1 MVVLDQFIEV
11 SALDVLQ
18 MESDVTRLITYL
30 LAGETLANITTHA
43 ASNARPCVAFLDSG
57 YHFGDALVSQ
67 GVVRTE
73 QDLVLI
79 QLRHDDHARTFVQGA
94 LVGGI
99 TYAENIIFV
108 DEQEIFLLAVV
119 VTRELT
125 HVLRKDAVVNGLAQ
139 HQFF

>member
-1 MVVLDQFIEV
+1 MVILDQFIEV

-18 MESDVTRLITYL
+18 MESDVTRFVPYL
-30 LAGETLANITTHA
+30 LAGETLANVTTHA
-43 ASNARPCVAFLDSG
+43 ASNARPCVAFLNSG
-57 YHFGDALVSQ
+57 YHFGDALVSH
-67 GVVRTE
+67 GVVLSE
-73 QDLVLI
+73 QDLALI

-99 TYAENIIFV
+99 PYAENIIFV

-119 VTRELT
+119 VTCELA
-125 HVLRKDAVVNGLAQ
+125 HVLRKDVVINGLAQ